1 MHSTPRRIGSLF
13 CVLLA
18 LIWAKPAHAWVEAS
32 VESQVVTVELD
43 RQGKAQVTHELLVN
57 VRGGPLESYTLN
69 GVDSDAE
76 PLPDAKVI
84 DTRSGD
90 ATGIPLLATR
100 LEDGS
105 LRLSVTEG
113 SGLPRG
119 SYLFRFAYRTDLLGR
134 GLLRPQLGHAELSWS
149 GPRLSDGVDSAKAI
163 FRFPRAEPA
172 PSLPSQDLERAALGL
187 DPQLA
192 GVFMSNLVRGQ
203 RNDEIEVVRLHIAGR
218 EAPLYKLRTSLDSF
232 NDFAP
237 GPTAAAINPSKPT
250 HSERLPLWLAL
261 TAGVASMLL
270 VTLTYRRS
278 TGRAAKLGV
287 KLKPLLTLPLLA
299 RVLLTGLLLGA
310 SAWCALS
317 LQFAWLPLFGT
328 LLACALAL
336 HQVANPTLPLRGPG
350 EWKPLTLSALQALC
364 HDPHQRRFD
373 WASLKYKVSYAAL
386 ILGSCVGIG
395 FLPLG
400 LAERVLFALIWLCFG
415 LTLGVAL
422 GRAPR
427 SAERVKRVGAR
438 EIIRYA
444 QSLSKQTGV
453 EVRVLGR
460 FPLGCV
466 TPDEVRLRALPS
478 RAKTGLTGVEL
489 GSILGAGEMPQPYL
503 LVRVL
508 DGSLAYRALPR
519 HLIWVR
525 GRTPEE
531 RVAVVSPRVPV
542 RGLTCR
548 LLLELLDLMR
558 EPAAQE
564 TKLAQKSAK
573 SGGSG
578 AIASNA
584 PMRTS
589 PAKAA

>member
-1 MHSTPRRIGSLF
+1 MYSTARRFEPILAI
-13 CVLLA
+13 LLA
-18 LIWAKPAHAWVEAS
+18 LAWARPAHAWVEAS
-32 VESQVVTVELD
+32 VESQAVTVELD
-43 RQGKAQVTHELLVN
+43 RQGKAQVTHELLIN
-57 VRGGPLESYTLN
+57 VRGGPLESYTLS

-76 PLPDAKVI
+76 PLPDAKAI
-84 DTRSGD
+84 DTHSGD
-90 ATGIPLLATR
+90 TTGIPLLATR
-100 LEDGS
+100 LEGGS
-105 LRLSVTEG
+105 LKLSVTEG
-113 SGLPRG
+113 SGLSRG

-134 GLLRPQLGHAELSWS
+134 GLLRPQIGHAELSWS

-218 EAPLYKLRTSLDSF
+218 EAPLYKLWTSLDSF
-232 NDFAP
+232 NEFAP
-237 GPTAAAINPSKPT
+237 VPTTAAINPSKPA
-250 HSERLPLWLAL
+250 HSERLPLFLAL
-261 TAGVASMLL
+261 LAGIASMLL
-270 VTLTYRRS
+270 VTLTYWHS
-278 TGRAAKLGV
+278 TERAQKLGV
-287 KLKPLLTLPLLA
+287 KLKPVVALPLPA
-299 RVLLTGLLLGA
+299 RVLLIGFLLGA
-310 SAWCALS
+310 SSWCALS
-317 LQFAWLPLFGT
+317 LQLPWLPLFGT
-328 LLACALAL
+328 LLASALTL
-336 HQVANPTLPLRGPG
+336 HQAASPAPPLRGPG
-350 EWKPLTLSALQALC
+350 EWKPLTFSALQALC
-364 HDPHQRRFD
+364 YTPNNRRLV
-373 WASLKYKVSYAAL
+373 SLKYQLSYAVLVLAS
-386 ILGSCVGIG
+386 GVGIG
-395 FLPLG
+395 VLPIG
-400 LAERVLFALIWLCFG
+400 LAERLLLGLIWLCFALG
-415 LTLGVAL
+415 LGVSL

-427 SAERVKRVGAR
+427 TPEQATRIGAR
-438 EIIRYA
+438 EMIRYA
-444 QSLSKQTGV
+444 KALSKQKGV

-460 FPLGCV
+460 FPLGSL

-489 GSILGAGEMPQPYL
+489 GSILGAGETPQPYL

-519 HLIWVR
+519 NLIWVR

-542 RGLTCR
+542 RGITRR

-558 EPAAQE
+558 EPAAQGP
-564 TKLAQKSAK
+564 KLAQNSAK

-578 AIASNA
+578 ALASNA
-584 PMRTS
+584 KIRTS

>member
-1 MHSTPRRIGSLF
+1 MYSTARRFGPILA
-13 CVLLA
+13 VLLA
-18 LIWAKPAHAWVEAS
+18 LAWARPAHAWVEAS

-105 LRLSVTEG
+105 LKLSVTEG
-113 SGLPRG
+113 IGLSRG
-119 SYLFRFAYRTDLLGR
+119 SYLFRFAYHTDLLGR
-134 GLLRPQLGHAELSWS
+134 GLLRPQIGHAELSWS

-203 RNDEIEVVRLHIAGR
+203 RSDEIEVVRLHIAGR
-218 EAPLYKLRTSLDSF
+218 EAPLYKLWTSLDSF
-232 NDFAP
+232 NEFAP
-237 GPTAAAINPSKPT
+237 APTAAAINPSKPA
-250 HSERLPLWLAL
+250 HSERLLLLLAL
-261 TAGVASMLL
+261 SAGLASMLL
-270 VTLTYRRS
+270 VTLTYRHS
-278 TGRAAKLGV
+278 TEQAAKLGV
-287 KLKPLLTLPLLA
+287 KLKPIVGLPLPA
-299 RVLLTGLLLGA
+299 RVLLIGLLLGA
-310 SAWCALS
+310 SSWCALS
-317 LQFAWLPLFGT
+317 LQLPWLPLFGT
-328 LLACALAL
+328 LLASALIL
-336 HQVANPTLPLRGPG
+336 HQVEKPTLPLRGPG
-350 EWKPLTLSALQALC
+350 EWKPLTFAALQALC
-364 HDPHQRRFD
+364 YTPNNRRIHMT
-373 WASLKYKVSYAAL
+373 SLKYKVSYGAL
-386 ILGSCVGIG
+386 VLCSGVGIG

-400 LAERVLFALIWLCFG
+400 VADRLLFGLIWLCFELG
-415 LTLGVAL
+415 LGVAL
-422 GRAPR
+422 SRAPR
-427 SAERVKRVGAR
+427 NPEQATRVGAR
-438 EIIRYA
+438 EMIRYA
-444 QSLSKQTGV
+444 RALSKRKGV

-489 GSILGAGEMPQPYL
+489 GSILGAGETPQPYL

-519 HLIWVR
+519 NLIWVR

-542 RGLTCR
+542 RGITCR
-548 LLLELLDLMR
+548 LLLELLDLTR

-564 TKLAQKSAK
+564 PKLAQKSAK
-573 SGGSG
+573 SAGSG
-578 AIASNA
+578 ALASNA
-584 PMRTS
+584 TMRTS